1 MNRNYRNTSI
11 DLKYD
16 ILDDI
21 SPEAMENAIVKMYP
35 SDIDLNEVGNVV
47 LIGHNYNN
55 GTLFSHNEDL
65 ENGDEIIIT
74 DKDGD
79 QVTYEVYNKFVT
91 TPSDVNYMVRSTNGK
106 REISLSSCTDDTQ
119 NRIIILAREK

>member
-1 MNRNYRNTSI
+1 M
-11 DLKYD
+11 KYD